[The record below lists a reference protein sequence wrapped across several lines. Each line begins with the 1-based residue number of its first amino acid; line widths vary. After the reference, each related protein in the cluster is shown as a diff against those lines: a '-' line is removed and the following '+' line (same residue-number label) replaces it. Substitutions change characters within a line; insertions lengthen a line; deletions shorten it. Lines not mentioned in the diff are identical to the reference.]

1 MVRDNHNMERLES
14 CSTAAGLDDS
24 TPWYKEEVSDVLRQ
38 HAVDFDDD
46 YTINTIWN
54 SALKDDRLLSK
65 NIVICFSGEDGI
77 DVGFLSK
84 NNK

>member
-1 MVRDNHNMERLES
+1 M
-14 CSTAAGLDDS
+14 
-24 TPWYKEEVSDVLRQ
+24 SDVFRQ

-77 DVGFLSK
+77 DVGFEEVRIISDEA
-84 NNK
+84 